1 MTDAT
6 QLPVYIQARYRE
18 NGVFAEMESDFKSAT
33 SRMTDGA
40 KREFGELDRFIKQ
53 AVASGGKG
61 ARLDLGIDELRA
73 AEAAHERNAA
83 AARVTAQDQLV
94 QIQALPF

>member
-53 AVASGGKG
+53 AVASGGKKTVEI
-61 ARLDLGIDELRA
+61 A
-73 AEAAHERNAA
+73 N
-83 AARVTAQDQLV
+83 RVIVTWVSEYRSYA
-94 QIQALPF
+94 